1 MSESEKKKRLE
12 YRKRRKRWITF
23 QVIIAV
29 LLIVAFIPFTII
41 SRNDARDVEVSYTET
56 GSVDYKVYLK
66 ENNFYEE
73 EFLGKDKEYIATLID
88 NIVVDF
94 DYNYALNK
102 QSVADS
108 GVDLSAQMYWVTYEI
123 YGELLITKKSTGNTI
138 YAPSYTF
145 VEEYTK
151 HFSIE
156 SKASIENSV
165 IIDYAEYNSRAKEFI
180 KAYNLENQGVES
192 FLKLY
197 MSAKV
202 GGVGEQV
209 TSHAET
215 LSIPLTE
222 ETIDI
227 TFTSSVP
234 TNGNKIMVC
243 VGGDGQ
249 PYGYLALLSV
259 GVGIIV
265 LLIMGIYAVLT
276 RNYDIEY
283 DIKVKRLV
291 SQYKSYVQKIINE
304 FCTNGYQVLKVS
316 TFKEMLD
323 IRDTTQLPI
332 LMHENQDR
340 TMTKFLIPTESNL
353 LYVYE
358 IKVEDYDEIYG
369 ATGNALAEVAT
380 AQAVTE
386 EQKVNEQVVQEITEK
401 VNEQAEVS
409 ADSDF
414 RSNISYDYSFISKLH
429 LSSKETRAY
438 YKEIISFIKSYGVN
452 VTRTWDKEKICV
464 GRNVLAV
471 ISFKGMKLSIAY
483 KLDVNE
489 YAESKYKLVDMS
501 AIKRFEKTP
510 AFMKVTSDRKVKW
523 AIELLNIVFSKEG
536 LENKNLPTKEK
547 NIPAKTREALI
558 KDNLIRVK
566 EKKSR

>member
-23 QVIIAV
+23 QVIVAV
-29 LLIVAFIPFTII
+29 LLILAFVPFTII
-41 SRNDARDVEVSYTET
+41 SRNEAKNVEISYAET

-73 EFLGKDKEYIATLID
+73 EFLGKDKEYIASLID

-94 DYNYALNK
+94 DYGYEIDK
-102 QSVADS
+102 QSIADS
-108 GVDLSAQMYWVTYEI
+108 GLDLAGQMYYVTYEI
-123 YGELLITKKSTGNTI
+123 YGELVVAKKSTGNTI
-138 YAPSYTF
+138 YAPTYTF
-145 VEEYTK
+145 VEEYTE
-151 HFSIE
+151 HFSIDK
-156 SKASIENSV
+156 KASIENSLT
-165 IIDYAEYNSRAKEFI
+165 IDYAEYNTRAKEFI

-192 FLKLY
+192 SLKLY

-202 GGVGEQV
+202 GGIGEQV

-215 LSIPLTE
+215 LLIPLTE

-227 TFTSSVP
+227 NFTSSVP

-265 LLIMGIYAVLT
+265 LLIMGIYAALT

-291 SQYKSYVQKIINE
+291 TQYKSYVQKIINK
-304 FCTNGYQVLKVS
+304 FCTDGYQVLKVS

-323 IRDTTQLPI
+323 IRDTMQSPI

-340 TMTKFLIPTESNL
+340 TMTQFLIPADNNL

-369 ATGNALAEVAT
+369 TSNKVLAEVAT

-401 VNEQAEVS
+401 VNEQEVI

-452 VTRTWDKEKICV
+452 VTRTWDKEKICI

-471 ISFKGMKLSIAY
+471 ISFKGMKLSLAY

-510 AFMKVTSDRKVKW
+510 AFMKITSDRKVKW
-523 AIELLNIVFSKEG
+523 AIELLSVVFSKEG